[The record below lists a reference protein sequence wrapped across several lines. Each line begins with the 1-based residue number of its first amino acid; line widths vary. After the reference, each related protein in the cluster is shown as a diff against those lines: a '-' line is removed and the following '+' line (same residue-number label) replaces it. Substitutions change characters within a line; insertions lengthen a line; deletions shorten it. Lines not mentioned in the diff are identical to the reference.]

1 MSQCLWCGGRLRFW
15 RVLRDE
21 YLGVYPDPVSYGRCE
36 ACGSLGQIEVLSAD
50 ELGKAYPAG
59 YWQEE
64 ERSSRLRRL
73 ALWYQKKMVAID
85 QGRFARSA
93 VGSLR
98 GKRVL
103 EIGPGRG
110 DFLQWAK
117 DQGADVEGWERAP
130 QAVSC
135 LRRQG
140 LTAKVMVLEDVPGW
154 PKSKEHFDLIVG
166 FHVLEH
172 LGDPLGI
179 VSALAE
185 YLAPNGAM
193 VFQLPRADSWQAEFL
208 GKRWIGFDPP
218 RHITVPTLK
227 GINYF
232 ITRLGFEDSHYKN
245 FSLRD
250 NASIIVSSLL
260 PSLGPHRPEFAG
272 FRVVGHLLGVWLL
285 QPLALIE
292 ALAGKGGTIYF
303 CLRRKSD

>member
-15 RVLRDE
+15 QVLRDE

-36 ACGSLGQIEVLSAD
+36 ACGSLGQIEALSAD

-64 ERSSRLRRL
+64 ESPSRLSRL

-85 QGRFARSA
+85 QGRFARRA
-93 VGSLR
+93 LGSLR

-140 LTAKVMVLEDVPGW
+140 LTAKIVVLEDVRRW
-154 PKSKEHFDLIVG
+154 PISQERFDLIVG

-172 LGDPLGI
+172 LGDPRQI
-179 VSALAE
+179 VAALAE
-185 YLAPNGAM
+185 YLAPHGAM

-208 GKRWIGFDPP
+208 GKRWIGLDPP

-227 GINYF
+227 GINYL
-232 ITRLGFEDSHYKN
+232 ITRLGFEDFHYRN

-250 NASIIVSSLL
+250 NASIIVSSVL
-260 PSLGPHRPEFAG
+260 PSLGPHRPGFAG

-285 QPLALIE
+285 QPVALIE
-292 ALAGKGGTIYF
+292 ALAGKGGTISL
-303 CLRRKSD
+303 CLRKNSD